1 MALEL
6 PLTGREPV
14 EKLVEEYPQ
23 AVGFLTER
31 GIRCLQCGE
40 PFWGRLEEL
49 AEDLKG
55 DAARFDQVLAELN
68 AFLEQGAASGSGSS
82 SGSGSG

>member
-1 MALEL
+1 MSLKL
-6 PLTGREPV
+6 PLTGKEPV
-14 EKLVEEYPQ
+14 EKLVEQYPQ

-49 AEDLKG
+49 AEDLRG
-55 DAARFDQVLAELN
+55 DKARFAEVLDELN
-68 AFLEQGAASGSGSS
+68 AFLRAQQGGD
-82 SGSGSG
+82 